1 MTYALAWLSENGWL
15 YVGSFSG
22 SMAATWTMRGLDI
35 RGRIVAVV
43 IGTLIGLVS
52 GPPICEIWFK
62 DLPASSRI
70 PSFVCFVCGAVG
82 LAVVPS
88 LIKKA
93 TGLVQNYKI
102 VAVEQ
107 SDE

>member
-1 MTYALAWLSENGWL
+1 MTHVFAWIAENGWL

-22 SMAATWTMRGLDI
+22 SMAATWTMRDLDFK
-35 RGRIVAVV
+35 GRIQAVL

-62 DLPASSRI
+62 GLSEGSRI

-82 LAVVPS
+82 LAVVPT
-88 LIKKA
+88 LIKRAK
-93 TGLVQNYKI
+93 GLVDNYRI
-102 VAVEQ
+102 VAVEKV
-107 SDE
+107 DE